1 MTGGARAAAA
11 VTGWPLTP
19 RCLPPE
25 AMTSPPPAPSDP
37 GPLPRPRDGARPEP
51 EGYRWDF
58 VTPGLPDGVFEDA
71 PGFAPTPMELRVMLL
86 AHLRPRPDS
95 LVWDIGGGTGALAL
109 EIARLMPNGAVHTL
123 ERDPDAVELLER
135 NRRRFAITNLHS
147 HLGRAPADL
156 DQLPPD
162 PDRVLLEVGRPLVD
176 VLRAVWQALRP
187 EGRLVISTVSLE
199 GLVDASD
206 TLAQLGARDVQVVQA
221 TVHRMQR
228 RGSQAKLA
236 AAEPLFVIAAER

>member
-1 MTGGARAAAA
+1 
-11 VTGWPLTP
+11 
-19 RCLPPE
+19 
-25 AMTSPPPAPSDP
+25 MTSPA
-37 GPLPRPRDGARPEP
+37 LPHFDAEPP
-51 EGYRWDF
+51 EGVTPPPDAGTYRWDF

-109 EIARLMPNGAVHTL
+109 EIARLMPAGAVHTL

-135 NRRRFAITNLHS
+135 NRRRFAISNLHS

-156 DQLPPD
+156 DQLPPH

-187 EGRLVISTVSLE
+187 AGRLVISTVSLE